1 MILNIL
7 IVMFKKTIVILLLM
21 TSISFADG
29 NCTYNKTT
37 ITENGVITSEKE
49 IKICD
54 ETVPIGKQTF
64 LTEEK
69 MQMFE
74 TGLILT
80 FLFILEHM

>member
-1 MILNIL
+1 
-7 IVMFKKTIVILLLM
+7 M

-49 IKICD
+49 IKICN
-54 ETVPIGKQTF
+54 ETETIGKKSF
-64 LTEEK
+64 LTKEEK

-80 FLFILEHM
+80 FLFVLEHM

>member
-1 MILNIL
+1 
-7 IVMFKKTIVILLLM
+7 MFNRIIIILLLL
-21 TSISFADG
+21 TSLSFAEG

-54 ETVPIGKQTF
+54 ETVPLGQQSF
-64 LTEEK
+64 LTKDER

-80 FLFILEHM
+80 FLFILENM

>member
-1 MILNIL
+1 MNIFHRL
-7 IVMFKKTIVILLLM
+7 IIIFFLL
-21 TSISFADG
+21 TSFSYAEG

-64 LTEEK
+64 LTEDER

>member
-1 MILNIL
+1 MNIL
-7 IVMFKKTIVILLLM
+7 FRLIIIFFLL
-21 TSISFADG
+21 TSLANAEG

-54 ETVPIGKQTF
+54 ETVAIGKQSF
-64 LTEEK
+64 LTKEEK

-80 FLFILEHM
+80 FLFILENM

>member
-1 MILNIL
+1 
-7 IVMFKKTIVILLLM
+7 MFKKIIAILLLL
-21 TSISFADG
+21 TSLSFAEG

-54 ETVPIGKQTF
+54 ETVPLGQQSF
-64 LTEEK
+64 LTKDER

-80 FLFILEHM
+80 FLFILENM

>member
-1 MILNIL
+1 
-7 IVMFKKTIVILLLM
+7 MFKKTIVILLLM
-21 TSISFADG
+21 TSITFADG

-37 ITENGVITSEKE
+37 IIENGVITSEKE

-54 ETVPIGKQTF
+54 ETVPIGKQSF
-64 LTEEK
+64 LTEDERL
-69 MQMFE
+69 QMFE